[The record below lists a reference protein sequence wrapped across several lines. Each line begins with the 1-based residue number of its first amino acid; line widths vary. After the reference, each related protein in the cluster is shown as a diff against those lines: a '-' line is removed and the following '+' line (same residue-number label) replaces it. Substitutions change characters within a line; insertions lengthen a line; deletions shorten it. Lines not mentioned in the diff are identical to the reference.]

1 MDKRFSRLEALIG
14 KDSLDKIKSKNVI
27 VFGVGGVG
35 GFVVESLVR
44 SGLEKLT
51 IVDNDV
57 VDETNINR
65 QIIATSDSLGK
76 SKVEIMK
83 ERAISINPNTQILAI
98 QKFYLPENE
107 EEFDLSKYDYV
118 IDCVDTVSA
127 KISIICRAKS
137 LGVPVITALGAG
149 NKLDPTKLVVSDIS
163 KTEYD
168 PLAKVIRK
176 ELRSRGIKGV
186 KAVYS
191 SESSSKVVVDSND
204 YGRHSPASAIF
215 VPSTMGILI
224 AKTVIDDLLAQN

>member
-14 KDSLDKIKSKNVI
+14 KNNLDKIKTKKVI

-35 GFVVESLVR
+35 GFVVESLAR
-44 SGLEKLT
+44 SGLEDIT
-51 IVDNDV
+51 IVDNDIV
-57 VDETNINR
+57 EESNINR

-76 SKVEIMK
+76 SKVEVMK
-83 ERAISINPNTQILAI
+83 DRVLSINRNAHVTTI

-107 EEFDLSKYDYV
+107 EEFDFSKYDYV

-137 LGVPVITALGAG
+137 LGIPVISALGAG
-149 NKLDPTKLVVSDIS
+149 NKLDPSKLLVADIY

-176 ELRSRGIKGV
+176 ELRNRGIKGV
-186 KAVYS
+186 KVVYS
-191 SESSSKVVVDSND
+191 SESPVNVVVDEKEH
-204 YGRHSPASAIF
+204 GRHSPASAIF
-215 VPSTMGILI
+215 VPAAMGILI
-224 AKTVIDDLLAQN
+224 AKTVIDDLLTQN

>member
-14 KDSLDKIKSKNVI
+14 KDNLDKIKSKNVI

-35 GFVVESLVR
+35 GFVVESLIR
-44 SGLEKLT
+44 SGLERLT

-83 ERAISINPNTQILAI
+83 ERAISINPHAQITAI
-98 QKFYLPENE
+98 QEFYLPENE
-107 EEFDLSKYDYV
+107 DEFDLSSYDYV

-127 KISIICRAKS
+127 KISIICRAKC

-149 NKLDPTKLVVSDIS
+149 NKLDPTKLIVSDIS

-176 ELRSRGIKGV
+176 
-186 KAVYS
+186 
-191 SESSSKVVVDSND
+191 
-204 YGRHSPASAIF
+204 
-215 VPSTMGILI
+215 
-224 AKTVIDDLLAQN
+224 